1 MTCSGKGGNKKLNIS
16 NNELKNKGIMLGI
29 YRHKKDQYKIFDEMS
44 ELKSLAETC
53 GYHIT
58 QKFIQK
64 RTTPHPQYY
73 FGKGKLEEIM
83 TQIDTKTSQAIIC
96 NDSISAVQKQKI
108 EELTG
113 FPVLDRFHIILSIFS
128 QRAFSL
134 EGKLQLKLAELQ
146 YQMPRLQGKGI
157 EMSRQRGGIGT
168 RGPGEMKLEQD
179 RRHIKQEMG
188 RIKRKLIKIKEQNN
202 IRRKQRNTSEMP
214 LVAVV
219 GYTNAGKS
227 SLVNAFIDISISGQD
242 RKKVLF
248 ADQVFSS
255 LEINFRKIMLP
266 DKFEFL
272 VLDTVGFIKKLPHEL
287 VEAFNTT
294 LHEISY
300 ADLILNV
307 IDGSSAHR
315 EMHEETTLQI
325 LSDIECDHIPILTV
339 MNKRDLLSTNPA
351 YLTNKESVQW
361 ISTKNSE
368 DIKRLIGQIKDTLIN
383 YSRVK
388 TFQIPYHRLDL
399 LEYARKNGN
408 ITEIDYSENRV
419 VFKGVFEEK
428 AKKLNKWLVEEA

>member
-1 MTCSGKGGNKKLNIS
+1 MKLNTG
-16 NNELKNKGIMLGI
+16 NNDLQKEGIMFGV
-29 YRHKKDQYKIFDEMS
+29 YRHSKEQYKIFDEMN

-53 GYHIT
+53 GYRIT

-73 FGKGKLEEIM
+73 FGKGKLEGM
-83 TQIDTKTSQAIIC
+83 MAQIDNKTSRVIIC
-96 NDSISAVQKQKI
+96 NDSISAVQKQRI

-188 RIKRKLIKIKEQNN
+188 RIKRKLLKIKEQNN
-202 IRRKQRNTSEMP
+202 IRRKQRKTSAMP

-227 SLVNAFIDISISGQD
+227 SLVNAFIDISISGQNQ
-242 RKKVLF
+242 KKVLF

-255 LEINFRKIMLP
+255 LEINFRKITLP

-287 VEAFNTT
+287 VESFNTT

-307 IDGSSAHR
+307 IDSSSANK

-325 LSDIECDHIPILTV
+325 LSDIKCNHIPVLTV
-339 MNKRDLLSTNPA
+339 MNKRDLLPTNPI

-361 ISTKNSE
+361 ISTKNNQ
-368 DIKRLIGQIKDTLIN
+368 DVNRLIGQIKETLVQD
-383 YSRVK
+383 SRVK
-388 TFQIPYHRLDL
+388 TFQIPYHQIEL
-399 LEYARKNGN
+399 LEYARKIGN
-408 ITEIDYSENRV
+408 VTEIEYSENSI
-419 VFKGVFEEK
+419 VFRGVFDEK
-428 AKKLNKWLVEEA
+428 AKKLNKWLVEEI